1 MKPLKTNE
9 IHNHLP
15 QKDLNNATLTAEKSS
30 TGSVFEQTQANR
42 SDQHSAGAAD
52 ALKEKTSA
60 CLTQAKIK
68 QNDQNLSEEHSK
80 RTFTTN
86 SNREK
91 QSENVGVDIQPGF
104 IREKQFQQV
113 GLQMTPAKSPPKHT
127 KVWRTII
134 CEYIGLAETGL
145 HIM

>member
-9 IHNHLP
+9 IHNHLS
-15 QKDLNNATLTAEKSS
+15 QKDLNNESLTAEKSS
-30 TGSVFEQTQANR
+30 TAGVFEQTPANR
-42 SDQHSAGAAD
+42 PDLHSAGAAD

-60 CLTQAKIK
+60 CITQAKIK
-68 QNDQNLSEEHSK
+68 RNDQNLSEEHSK
-80 RTFTTN
+80 SKFTTN

-113 GLQMTPAKSPPKHT
+113 GLQITPAKTPSKHT
-127 KVWRTII
+127 KV
-134 CEYIGLAETGL
+134 
-145 HIM
+145 